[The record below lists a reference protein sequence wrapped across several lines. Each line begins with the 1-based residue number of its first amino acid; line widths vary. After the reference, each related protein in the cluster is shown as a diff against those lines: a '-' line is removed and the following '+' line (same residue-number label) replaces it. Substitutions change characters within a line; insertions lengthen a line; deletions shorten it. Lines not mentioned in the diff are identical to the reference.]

1 MAHFKDVAV
10 KKTTS
15 LNLVTGFFQYLRGF
29 LCHVIFNEASRA
41 RSTRTPRCTCPNSR
55 PAPAVFVRFALN
67 AGVPHMPSFGFH
79 SADEQESVQ
88 KRTFTKWI
96 NSHLAKHKP
105 PFEVNDLFEDI
116 KDGVKL
122 LALLEVLSGQRL
134 SVFNARMMGL
144 LARVLLSFISTTDKP
159 LLSCLQPCEQGR
171 QLKRIHWVSN
181 IGTALKFLEGRKI
194 KLVNINAT
202 DIADGRPSIVLGL
215 MWTIILYFQIE
226 ELTSNLPALQALS
239 SSASSV
245 DSMASSETGSPPMKR
260 KVVTKFQGNAK
271 RALLRWVQNTA
282 TKRLGIE
289 VKDFGPSWRS
299 GVAFHSV
306 IHAIRPELVDM
317 DVVRKRS
324 NRENLEEAFSV
335 AENELGIPRLLDPE
349 DVDVDKPDEKS
360 IMTYVAQF
368 LKHYPDPHQSE
379 TDGQQEELV
388 RSIPTFALSIPALQY
403 DPQDIELMLEREE
416 RKVLR
421 EVKIWLDQLER
432 DVLRAQ
438 GSEESLT
445 DKYQAFKSF
454 RVQYEMR
461 KKQIESLLQPVHRD
475 GKLSVD
481 QAVVK
486 QSWDHVSVRL
496 LDWHI
501 HLDKSLPGPLGV
513 IGAWLHRAE
522 LSLREDVPI
531 QQAHEETANIIHR
544 KLEQHKEVLKNLE
557 GHRQTF
563 QQIHRDRSVNGVPV
577 PPEQLQDMAER
588 FNFVTTSSHVHLIKF
603 EFWEMKYRLMAFLM
617 LAESKL
623 KSWIIK
629 YGRRD
634 SVELLL
640 QNYIVFIEGHKFFEQ
655 YETTFRTLK
664 QAADTYLKSGASGG
678 KITKRAE
685 EVEGVNKFLSDA
697 TAQWKN
703 LSVEVRS
710 VRSMLEEVICNWEKY
725 SSTVASLQ
733 AWLED
738 AEKMLNQS
746 ESDKREFFR
755 NLPHWIQQ
763 HMDMNDAGNFLI
775 ETCDE
780 TVSRELKQQL
790 LLLNGRWREL
800 FVKVKHYARADEVDK
815 LRKDYDD
822 GIEALKAFIDTA
834 NERMNTPVQVSFLN
848 IRTYLQDVE
857 DIKHKVPSMEAAYK
871 TATRNA
877 QQLTK
882 DLAEDEIA
890 HMLNNM
896 ANIKD
901 ELSKIRERALPLLRD
916 SQAMLPPLE
925 EMEKNIT
932 GFYQS
937 LEKASRITSSRDS
950 EAPGDFKQKCQELVT
965 YQQSCKKCLSV
976 IDKNHQVILK
986 SLDTSKNLKHLDTSL
1001 LERRITELQASSQ
1014 GMVKETTEWKRHVE
1028 ANSSLMKRFEESRVE
1043 LEKVLKIARSS
1054 MTERG
1059 NPEDLLKKHTE
1070 FFGQLDQRVLNAFL
1084 KACDELTDIL
1094 PEQEQQNL
1102 QETVRKLHKQWKDI
1116 QTEFPYHLLHL
1127 KVDLEKSRLMTSL
1140 QECQAELARENR
1152 SLPSVGSERLI
1163 KEHRMFFKEKGPQA
1177 LCEKRL
1183 QHMEELCL
1191 KLPESEQAQQ
1201 TLENARTALQ
1211 KVKEEIDSTHQ
1222 RLMQHPD
1229 KWKEFNTRFSELSA
1243 WVTSKESQLRLLR
1256 NRAGDPSKFGQVKS
1270 TIESL
1275 RNDAE
1280 LQEGNVSWLKN
1291 RLAALIEICTE
1302 SDAQRQGAVLS
1313 KLSNDFKG
1321 LLTSLSESEKVV
1333 LAVSDCVQF
1342 REEVKTTLEELTQ
1355 GQQELQS
1362 DKSKILDSESVR
1374 EAQQL
1379 LLLHQQQL
1387 KRLRLK
1393 RKDMQEQI
1401 NRGKQL
1407 QIEEGLEE
1415 SLQDDLQKLEST
1427 LKKMDENTEFQEK
1440 NLEETLS
1447 AWQEFDA
1454 QQASVREFVGKV
1466 RSVTEREMNFSSPE
1480 SLNSELEQTKDLLK
1494 QCETEVRQVNT
1505 LLKRATEI
1513 QLGPKNQSLLQDQA
1527 RALTEQV
1534 DKVENGLKRDVK
1546 TLEGMKSQWDLFG
1559 SEFEAFSS
1567 WIMEREREM
1576 DALKS
1581 SSLPLDQ
1588 QICTVKTIREGLQE
1602 RSEVLSN
1609 LEEKSQALFQ
1619 FVSSGE
1625 SARIKSRLTQIGRYW
1640 EELKES
1646 VEHLNGQLEESSS
1659 HQTKFNANLQ
1669 QVKSEVEEIQKKLDS
1684 PVTSCVSSSETYKTL
1699 QSHMDVFQSLEK
1711 LKATLLS
1718 LSAGARRLS
1727 EREKAERAVAALQ
1740 QNYEQCLKQAKEKQ
1754 NQTESLLSH
1763 WQKYEKDW
1771 SALKSCL
1778 ERCEAVCGSDSQSLP
1793 VDRLKLDG
1801 ELLELKHLQTE
1812 LESLEAVYNRLGAQ
1826 TPSLYTTASEERVK
1840 TLKEDHQQLEKRWT
1854 CQTTAIPHR
1863 MQVLQQH
1870 LSLVDQFD
1878 QALQKFFKWGECFLS
1893 SLHSFSHT
1901 DITDLQP
1908 STNDIKEKR
1917 EDLLKQSIVRQN
1929 LQQQTKTLCDVCEPA
1944 EVQHL
1949 QGRWESSLQPYLEA
1963 HQLVELRGE
1972 SLEKLEAFLHTHSVA
1987 AGVLQGLRQTVESAG
2002 SWDKS
2007 RVDELQR
2014 ELEAI
2019 VPDISRLETLAVN
2032 LDSNLCKS
2040 HLHLMNGKET
2050 RSSCRS
2056 LADSLSAELDAVRNL
2071 LGSKQ
2076 SEAEALGAL
2085 WSSFRQRK
2093 EQLLKTVEDIEEKAD
2108 QQGLKEPNVLTLQQ
2122 RLRFFNQLE
2131 DELQSHQHEEQ
2142 WLRDKGQQ
2150 LAHRDAE
2157 LGSEVLRE
2165 INLLQTTWEDT
2176 KKLITERQEQ
2186 SSALVDLMKD
2196 YQTLKSSVNSILESA
2211 DAIAD
2216 IKAVLKEQ
2224 EDTRRSLLKH
2234 EAVKADMASHQDVL
2248 DQFSSKGKK
2257 LLSELNKIP
2266 DCDTQIVKTE
2276 IDATVDQWLDVSE
2289 KIEDNL
2295 ESLKRS
2301 SALWVEIY
2309 DISGEIESWSNSSVM
2324 DLTDGLNN
2332 FNDSQ
2337 KTANKLSEVKA
2348 CSKLCYKTHL

>member
-1 MAHFKDVAV
+1 MTVSRM
-10 KKTTS
+10 KKT
-15 LNLVTGFFQYLRGF
+15 GK
-29 LCHVIFNEASRA
+29 H
-41 RSTRTPRCTCPNSR
+41 
-55 PAPAVFVRFALN
+55 
-67 AGVPHMPSFGFH
+67 
-79 SADEQESVQ
+79 EQESVQ

-134 SVFNARMMGL
+134 
-144 LARVLLSFISTTDKP
+144 
-159 LLSCLQPCEQGR
+159 PCEQGR

-215 MWTIILYFQIE
+215 IWTIILYFQIE

-260 KVVTKFQGNAK
+260 KVMTKFQGGAK
-271 RALLRWVQNTA
+271 KALLGWVQSTA

-317 DVVRKRS
+317 DIVRKRS

-379 TDGQQEELV
+379 TDGQQEEV
-388 RSIPTFALSIPALQY
+388 RFSAYAL
-403 DPQDIELMLEREE
+403 REE

-421 EVKIWLDQLER
+421 EVKVWLDQLER
-432 DVLRAQ
+432 DILRAQ

-461 KKQIESLLQPVHRD
+461 KKQIESLLQPVHKD

-486 QSWDHVSVRL
+486 QAWDQVSVRL

-522 LSLREDVPI
+522 LSLREDIPI
-531 QQAHEETANIIHR
+531 QQAHEETANILHR

-588 FNFVTTSSHVHLIKF
+588 FNFVSTSSHVHLIKY
-603 EFWEMKYRLMAFLM
+603 EFWELKYRLMAFLM

-640 QNYIVFIEGHKFFEQ
+640 QNYVAFIEGHKFFEQ
-655 YETTFRTLK
+655 YETTFLTLK
-664 QAADTYLKSGASGG
+664 QAADSYLKSGAS
-678 KITKRAE
+678 AE

-871 TATRNA
+871 TVTRNA

-882 DLAEDEIA
+882 DLTEEEVAQ
-890 HMLNNM
+890 MLATM
-896 ANIKD
+896 TAIKD
-901 ELSKIRERALPLLRD
+901 ELSKVPALALPLLRD

-925 EMEKNIT
+925 EMEKHIT

-937 LEKASRITSSRDS
+937 LEKASCITSSRDS
-950 EAPGDFKQKCQELVT
+950 EAPADFKQKCQELVT

-976 IDKNHQVILK
+976 IDKNHQIILK

-1001 LERRITELQASSQ
+1001 LERRISELQASSQ

-1059 NPEDLLKKHTE
+1059 NPEELLKKHTE

-1102 QETVRKLHKQWKDI
+1102 QETVRKLHKQWKDV
-1116 QTEFPYHLLHL
+1116 QTEIPSHLLHL
-1127 KVDLEKSRLMTSL
+1127 KVELEKSRLMASV

-1152 SLPSVGSERLI
+1152 SLPSMGSERLI

-1183 QHMEELCL
+1183 QHMEELCS
-1191 KLPESEQAQQ
+1191 KLPENEQARQ
-1201 TLENARTALQ
+1201 TLENARTAFAE
-1211 KVKEEIDSTHQ
+1211 VKEEIDSTHQ
-1222 RLMQHPD
+1222 KLMQHPD

-1256 NRAGDPSKFGQVKS
+1256 NRAGDPSKFGEVKS
-1270 TIESL
+1270 TIEV
-1275 RNDAE
+1275 RNKD
-1280 LQEGNVSWLKN
+1280 EGNMSWLKT
-1291 RLAALIEICTE
+1291 RLSALIEVCTE
-1302 SDAQRQGAVLS
+1302 SDAQRQGAALS
-1313 KLSNDFKG
+1313 KLSTDFKG
-1321 LLTSLSESEKVV
+1321 LLISLSEVV

-1362 DKSKILDSESVR
+1362 DTSKILDSESVR

-1393 RKDMQEQI
+1393 RKEMEEQI

-1407 QIEEGLEE
+1407 QVEEGLEE
-1415 SLQDDLQKLEST
+1415 SLQEDLQKLEAT
-1427 LKKMDENTEFQEK
+1427 LSKMDQSTESQEK
-1440 NLEETLS
+1440 NLEAIVLKSFAIIWFILPHKNKTMPWTFSLHLELLFL
-1447 AWQEFDA
+1447 QE
-1454 QQASVREFVGKV
+1454 
-1466 RSVTEREMNFSSPE
+1466 
-1480 SLNSELEQTKDLLK
+1480 LLK
-1494 QCETEVRQVNT
+1494 QCETEARQVNT
-1505 LLKRATEI
+1505 LLKRAAEI
-1513 QLGPKNQSLLQDQA
+1513 QLGPKNHSLLRDQA
-1527 RALTEQV
+1527 RALSEQV
-1534 DKVENGLKRDVK
+1534 DKVETGLKRDVK
-1546 TLEGMKSQWDLFG
+1546 TLDGMKDQWDTFR
-1559 SEFEAFSS
+1559 SEFEAFST
-1567 WIMEREREM
+1567 WITEREREM
-1576 DALKS
+1576 DALKTS
-1581 SSLPLDQ
+1581 STPLDQ

-1602 RSEVLSN
+1602 RSQVLSN
-1609 LEEKSQALFQ
+1609 LEEKSQALVQ

-1625 SARIKSRLTQIGRYW
+1625 SARIKARLTQIGRYW

-1659 HQTKFNANLQ
+1659 HQMKFNANLQ
-1669 QVKSEVEEIQKKLDS
+1669 QVEDIQKKLDS

-1699 QSHMDVFQSLEK
+1699 QSHMV
-1711 LKATLLS
+1711 
-1718 LSAGARRLS
+1718 
-1727 EREKAERAVAALQ
+1727 
-1740 QNYEQCLKQAKEKQ
+1740 
-1754 NQTESLLSH
+1754 
-1763 WQKYEKDW
+1763 
-1771 SALKSCL
+1771 
-1778 ERCEAVCGSDSQSLP
+1778 
-1793 VDRLKLDG
+1793 
-1801 ELLELKHLQTE
+1801 
-1812 LESLEAVYNRLGAQ
+1812 
-1826 TPSLYTTASEERVK
+1826 
-1840 TLKEDHQQLEKRWT
+1840 
-1854 CQTTAIPHR
+1854 
-1863 MQVLQQH
+1863 
-1870 LSLVDQFD
+1870 
-1878 QALQKFFKWGECFLS
+1878 
-1893 SLHSFSHT
+1893 
-1901 DITDLQP
+1901 
-1908 STNDIKEKR
+1908 
-1917 EDLLKQSIVRQN
+1917 
-1929 LQQQTKTLCDVCEPA
+1929 
-1944 EVQHL
+1944 
-1949 QGRWESSLQPYLEA
+1949 
-1963 HQLVELRGE
+1963 
-1972 SLEKLEAFLHTHSVA
+1972 
-1987 AGVLQGLRQTVESAG
+1987 
-2002 SWDKS
+2002 
-2007 RVDELQR
+2007 
-2014 ELEAI
+2014 
-2019 VPDISRLETLAVN
+2019 
-2032 LDSNLCKS
+2032 
-2040 HLHLMNGKET
+2040 
-2050 RSSCRS
+2050 
-2056 LADSLSAELDAVRNL
+2056 
-2071 LGSKQ
+2071 
-2076 SEAEALGAL
+2076 
-2085 WSSFRQRK
+2085 
-2093 EQLLKTVEDIEEKAD
+2093 
-2108 QQGLKEPNVLTLQQ
+2108 
-2122 RLRFFNQLE
+2122 
-2131 DELQSHQHEEQ
+2131 
-2142 WLRDKGQQ
+2142 
-2150 LAHRDAE
+2150 
-2157 LGSEVLRE
+2157 
-2165 INLLQTTWEDT
+2165 
-2176 KKLITERQEQ
+2176 
-2186 SSALVDLMKD
+2186 
-2196 YQTLKSSVNSILESA
+2196 
-2211 DAIAD
+2211 
-2216 IKAVLKEQ
+2216 
-2224 EDTRRSLLKH
+2224 
-2234 EAVKADMASHQDVL
+2234 
-2248 DQFSSKGKK
+2248 
-2257 LLSELNKIP
+2257 
-2266 DCDTQIVKTE
+2266 
-2276 IDATVDQWLDVSE
+2276 
-2289 KIEDNL
+2289 
-2295 ESLKRS
+2295 
-2301 SALWVEIY
+2301 
-2309 DISGEIESWSNSSVM
+2309 
-2324 DLTDGLNN
+2324 
-2332 FNDSQ
+2332 
-2337 KTANKLSEVKA
+2337 
-2348 CSKLCYKTHL
+2348 